1 MIKKPVRESAE
12 KKQPAAK
19 TAAPKKAS
27 RKSAEAPSRKPAS
40 VSTASVSAVQSAI
53 DATAPLPSWVSVTIR
68 AASGQEF
75 QINSS
80 KALQQAAMKWS
91 YVLRNR
97 RRWIDLETTRAEQ
110 EKRALS
116 QLNEL
121 GLDKDQIRDLG
132 QAGII
137 EVSIPYYSEETGWEA
152 RVTPW
157 EYLLTAA
164 TRSFRRGKQLLIIR
178 HLDRVGQSAKKPA
191 GKPER
196 VLMIESAPGGLR
208 EGFTFDAERN
218 LITSNLKFS
227 PPEIG
232 EDESR
237 QKLRQR
243 IKKYRPDVIH
253 IAGFDTRQGISLG
266 VLQADKELQ
275 DGYLLKSDSN
285 GVDPIYALELARII
299 NAADHKPWLVGCNI
313 YNSAARICPL
323 IVAEGADAALG
334 FQDEFDDYLAEIFFT
349 SFYRAWSERGVNA
362 MEAFQMAFKMLRE
375 HPHIKG
381 TGVTLWSARSLIGE
395 MHQQTR
401 RKMSARAIKNV
412 EESLQPKNLTLVLP
426 AEVENTRDWLEE
438 PKVAAYKTLNYSMLH
453 NNRDL
458 FESLNL
464 RWARAG
470 RFNNIQVEVT
480 LYVGAEE
487 FKYRSSVELSQSSL
501 PISDR
506 IRIPLIYSTWAD
518 IRDSVYT
525 TLLVDIKWGVH
536 TLYCDTH
543 QVKLLPLEE
552 WVDTDED
559 RIWLPSFVQPRDPA
573 ISRVID
579 SAQRYLIALADYAGA
594 GFDGYQSVDPKAED
608 KSEGVDFQAQAIW
621 WSLIYDYGLS
631 YINPPPV
638 YTKMSQRLRT
648 PLEVIN
654 GRRGT
659 CIDLAI
665 LLASCLEYVEIYPVI
680 FLLND
685 HAFPGYWRSDSDY
698 ETFLKTSSPLKDA
711 DAQGDQEI
719 VASSGKQEPW
729 SLGKDSYGEVLRYVR
744 EGKLVPIETTWLTS
758 RGSFWDA
765 VDEGIKN
772 LRSKSNFHSM
782 LDVKRARLESVTPIP
797 MIGGQNG
804 R

>member
-1 MIKKPVRESAE
+1 MKKKPASTRSR
-12 KKQPAAK
+12 KQPAEK
-19 TAAPKKAS
+19 TASAKRPPKTKAAS
-27 RKSAEAPSRKPAS
+27 NGKSASI
-40 VSTASVSAVQSAI
+40 STASVAVPQSAPV
-53 DATAPLPSWVSVTIR
+53 AVNPPSEWVSVTLRTDRDQVFKI
-68 AASGQEF
+68 E
-75 QINSS
+75 SS
-80 KALQQAAMKWS
+80 KTLQQAAMKWS

-97 RRWIDLETTRAEQ
+97 RRWVDLEATRAEQ
-110 EKRALS
+110 EQRAFN
-116 QLNEL
+116 QLNDL
-121 GLDKDQIRDLG
+121 GLDKDQIREIG
-132 QAGII
+132 ESSII
-137 EVSIPYYSEETGWEA
+137 EINVPYYREEHGWEA
-152 RVTPW
+152 RITPW

-164 TRSFRRGKQLLIIR
+164 TRSSRRGKPLMVIR
-178 HLDRVGQSAKKPA
+178 HLERYGQSPPKPT

-208 EGFTFDAERN
+208 DKFTFEAERT
-218 LITSNLKFS
+218 LVKSNLKFS
-227 PPEIG
+227 PPEFS

-237 QKLRQR
+237 EKLRQR
-243 IKKYRPDVIH
+243 IERYKPDIVH
-253 IAGFDTRQGISLG
+253 IAGFDTRQGVGLE
-266 VLQADKELQ
+266 VLQSDRELQ
-275 DGYLLKSDSN
+275 DGYLMASDTN
-285 GVDPIYALELARII
+285 GVDAVYSGDLAKIV
-299 NAADHKPWLVGCNI
+299 NAGSHNPWLVCCNI

-323 IVAEGADAALG
+323 LIAEGTDTAIG
-334 FQDEFDDYLAEIFFT
+334 FQNEFDDSLAELFFT
-349 SFYRAWSERGVNA
+349 SFYRAWSNRGVNA
-362 MEAFQMAFKMLRE
+362 MEAFQLAFKMLRE
-375 HPHIKG
+375 HPHIQG
-381 TGVTLWSARSLIGE
+381 TGVVLWSARSLLGQPDE
-395 MHQQTR
+395 QARRTR
-401 RKMSARAIKNV
+401 SAKAIEGV
-412 EESLQPKNLTLVLP
+412 EKSMQEDSQKIIQPEGVESIVDLLGRP
-426 AEVENTRDWLEE
+426 EVTAN
-438 PKVAAYKTLNYSMLH
+438 KTLNYSMLH
-453 NNRDL
+453 NDRPL
-458 FESLNL
+458 FERLIL
-464 RWARAG
+464 KKLQTG

-480 LYVGAEE
+480 LYVGAEQ
-487 FKYRSSVELSQSSL
+487 YRYKSSVELSQSSL

-506 IRIPLIYSTWAD
+506 IRIPLIYSIWAN

-525 TLLVDIKWGVH
+525 TLLVDIKWGDH

-559 RIWLPSFVQPRDPA
+559 RIWLPSFIQPRDPA
-573 ISRVID
+573 ICNIID
-579 SAQRYLIALADYAGA
+579 SAQRYLVALADYAGA

-608 KSEGVDFQAQAIW
+608 VSEGVDFQAQAIW
-621 WSLIYDYGLS
+621 WTLIYDFGLS

-648 PLEVIN
+648 PSEVIH

-685 HAFPGYWRSDSDY
+685 HAFPGYWRSDTDY
-698 ETFLKTSSPLKDA
+698 ETFLKASAPIKEA
-711 DAQGDQEI
+711 DQSCADEI
-719 VASSGKQEPW
+719 VATSDKQSKW

-797 MIGGQNG
+797 MLGGQNG